1 LFSDK
6 VLLKSKVL
14 VLVFISLSSSIVTST
29 FCRNLQKAIY
39 FIHYETCLSK
49 GGGFHFPPCHML
61 NFCGIR
67 ILLDCPLDLSALMAF
82 SPVPTA
88 LDCLLFE
95 ESNNTEANGFTDSR
109 VGSGKRQKIE
119 KLLDAESLL
128 FTEPWYKTVN
138 TLHLWNTSFIDVVLI
153 SSPMGILG
161 LPFLTRMKG
170 FSAKIYITEASAR
183 LGQLMMEDLVSMHGE
198 FRNLYGSE
206 EPDFP
211 MWLRQ
216 EELEILPSELREII
230 LGKDGVELGGWMP
243 LYSEADVKDCMLKIH
258 TLNYAEEACY
268 NGTLVIKAFSSG
280 IEIGSCNWILSS
292 PKGDIAYLS
301 GSSFIS
307 AHAMPFDYRSLQ
319 GTCALIYSDFLPSSD
334 TKDGDNY
341 SVPTADKLL
350 PMSSQDLA
358 GFNHNSDENSEE
370 KEKLVF
376 ICSCAIECI
385 KVGGSVLIPID
396 RLGTM
401 LLLLEE
407 MATSLEASDIK
418 VPVYIISSVAD
429 ELLALLNIIPEW
441 LCKQR
446 QERLFAG
453 EPLFAHIKLLKERKI
468 HVVPAIHSHEL
479 LINWQEEP
487 CIVFCPHWSLR
498 IGPVVHLLR
507 KWRGDPKSLLI
518 LEGVLNPELALLP
531 FKPVAMKVLQC
542 VFPSGIGLQKV
553 QPLLK
558 TLQPK
563 TVLCPEEL
571 KLQINFSSEKS
582 FSILYYTEAE
592 TLKVPYRKDSSELKI
607 ATDLAS
613 QFYWKTLKKEEIN
626 ITKLKGEL
634 LMENAR
640 HHLLLDNDDK
650 NTLRNRSLVHWGLPD
665 SEKLMA
671 ALSKMGISGVI
682 EQGSDAKSQTLRIIH
697 IQDPYKALIE
707 IGTTS
712 TIITTADENVAS
724 SIYKIVDN
732 ILDGV

>member
-1 LFSDK
+1 MKF
-6 VLLKSKVL
+6 
-14 VLVFISLSSSIVTST
+14 
-29 FCRNLQKAIY
+29 
-39 FIHYETCLSK
+39 TCLSK

-67 ILLDCPLDLSALMAF
+67 ILLDCPLDLSALTVF
-82 SPVPTA
+82 SPVATA
-88 LDCLLFE
+88 LDCLPFG
-95 ESNNTEANGFTDSR
+95 ESNNTEANGFIDSR

-119 KLLDAESLL
+119 KLLDAKSLL
-128 FTEPWYKTVN
+128 FAEPWYKTVN
-138 TLHLWNTSFIDVVLI
+138 NLHLWNASFIDVVLI
-153 SSPMGILG
+153 SSPMGVLG

-183 LGQLMMEDLVSMHGE
+183 LGQLMMEDLVSMHVE
-198 FRNLYGSE
+198 FRQFYGPE
-206 EPDFP
+206 ESNFP
-211 MWLRQ
+211 TWLRE

-230 LGKDGVELGGWMP
+230 SGKDGVELGGWMP
-243 LYSEADVKDCMLKIH
+243 LYSAADVKDCMLKIH
-258 TLNYAEEACY
+258 TLNYAEQACY

-280 IEIGSCNWILSS
+280 IEIGSCNWILNS

-319 GTCALIYSDFLPSSD
+319 GTCVLIYSDFLSFSD
-334 TKDGDNY
+334 TQDGEDGDNY

-350 PMSSQDLA
+350 PMSSQDSA

-370 KEKLVF
+370 KKKLVC
-376 ICSCAIECI
+376 ICSCAIDSI
-385 KVGGSVLIPID
+385 KKGGSVLIPID
-396 RLGTM
+396 RLGTI

-407 MATSLEASDIK
+407 LTTSLKASDMK
-418 VPVYIISSVAD
+418 VPVYIISSVA
-429 ELLALLNIIPEW
+429 EKLLALLNIMPEW

-446 QERLFAG
+446 QDKLFAG
-453 EPLFAHIKLLKERKI
+453 EPLFAHVKLLKERRI

-479 LINWQEEP
+479 LINWEEP
-487 CIVFCPHWSLR
+487 CIVFCPHWTLR
-498 IGPVVHLLR
+498 MGPVVHLLR
-507 KWRGDPKSLLI
+507 RWCGNPNSLLI
-518 LEGVLNPELALLP
+518 LEGGLNPELVLLP
-531 FKPVAMKVLQC
+531 FKPVAMTVLQC
-542 VFPSGIGLQKV
+542 LFPSGIGLQKV
-553 QPLLK
+553 KPLLK

-571 KLQINFSSEKS
+571 RLQINFSSAKS
-582 FSILYYTEAE
+582 FPVLYYTEAE
-592 TLKVPYRKDSSELKI
+592 TLKVPYQKGSLELKI

-613 QFYWKTLKKEEIN
+613 QFYWKTFKKEEIN

-640 HHLLLDNDDK
+640 HHLLLDND
-650 NTLRNRSLVHWGLPD
+650 NQSSMRNRSLVHCGLPD

-671 ALSKMGISGVI
+671 ALSKMGIGGVI
-682 EQGSDAKSQTLRIIH
+682 QHGMSDAKSQTLCIIH

-712 TIITTADENVAS
+712 TIITTADDNVAS
-724 SIYKIVDN
+724 LIYKIVDN